1 MDIKTQKIN
10 EIITKLSCST
20 NNQKIL
26 SQLEDILV
34 ETLYDC
40 DLTKKCTDLST
51 QQDDTNYI
59 MKNYVASKRVEGLSE
74 NTIHRYYEENIKLI
88 NFLNKPIKEITTND
102 IRFYLSK
109 KKRVDCMRRCFSALF
124 SWLQKNGY
132 ISENPCATLTQIK
145 YQKQIKKPY
154 STTELEKLR
163 SACTSIRDR
172 ALVEF
177 LYSTGCRVSEVQNL
191 NIGDIDFDKNECVVL
206 GKGNKERV
214 VYITETAELYLKAYL
229 ETREYDEN
237 SALFTGKGTD
247 RLQKNGIEAM
257 LKKLGKKAG
266 VKNVHPHRFRRTL
279 ATNLLDR
286 GMNIQEV
293 AMILGH
299 ADLKTTQIYCYVNQ
313 RNVKA
318 SYNKY
323 SA

>member
-1 MDIKTQKIN
+1 M
-10 EIITKLSCST
+10 
-20 NNQKIL
+20 
-26 SQLEDILV
+26 
-34 ETLYDC
+34 
-40 DLTKKCTDLST
+40 
-51 QQDDTNYI
+51 
-59 MKNYVASKRVEGLSE
+59 
-74 NTIHRYYEENIKLI
+74 
-88 NFLNKPIKEITTND
+88 
-102 IRFYLSK
+102 
-109 KKRVDCMRRCFSALF
+109 
-124 SWLQKNGY
+124 
-132 ISENPCATLTQIK
+132 
-145 YQKQIKKPY
+145 
-154 STTELEKLR
+154 
-163 SACTSIRDR
+163 
-172 ALVEF
+172 
-177 LYSTGCRVSEVQNL
+177 
-191 NIGDIDFDKNECVVL
+191 
-206 GKGNKERV
+206 
-214 VYITETAELYLKAYL
+214 YITETAELYLKAYL